1 MADSSE
7 AEFAPL
13 CVPLAL
19 RPARAGRHSVAS
31 QWIRLATGISG
42 TALRLRSAL
51 PGELHGTPLRLH
63 LTLPAPLPYM
73 PDAGADG
80 EGGWQGE
87 LSLLAL
93 PKEVVVRDEGGERA
107 ELRQLTLSNLSKAQR
122 ELIERYV
129 SLRLLSDE

>member
-1 MADSSE
+1 MGDSSE

-19 RPARAGRHSVAS
+19 RPARSGQRVAAS
-31 QWIRLATGISG
+31 QWVRLATGISG
-42 TALRLRSAL
+42 SAVRLRSAL
-51 PGELHGTPLRLH
+51 PEELHGTPLRLH

-73 PDAGADG
+73 PDADSDG
-80 EGGWQGE
+80 DGGWQGE
-87 LSLLAL
+87 LSLLAV
-93 PKEVVVRDEGGERA
+93 PKEVVVRDEQGERA